1 MGLVEGILIVAV
13 TLGLAGAILTRVRR
27 RAVAPDDP
35 LDDVLDSAH
44 DRIDEIELD
53 RVRSMLQRR

>member
-13 TLGLAGAILTRVRR
+13 ALALAGAIVARARR
-27 RAVAPDDP
+27 RRMAPLDP
-35 LDDVLDSAH
+35 LDDVLGAAH
-44 DRIDEIELD
+44 ETIDEIELA

>member
-13 TLGLAGAILTRVRR
+13 ALALAGAVVSWVRR
-27 RAVAPDDP
+27 RRVSRPDP
-35 LDDVLDSAH
+35 LDDVLGAAH
-44 DRIDEIELD
+44 ERIDEIELA

>member
-13 TLGLAGAILTRVRR
+13 MAAVVGAVVARARR
-27 RAVAPDDP
+27 RTTPPADD
-35 LDDVLDSAH
+35 LDDVMIAAH
-44 DRIDEIELD
+44 DRIDEIELA

>member
-13 TLGLAGAILTRVRR
+13 ALALAGAVVSWVRR
-27 RAVAPDDP
+27 RTMARPDP
-35 LDDVLDSAH
+35 LDDVLGAAH
-44 DRIDEIELD
+44 ERIDEIELA

>member
-13 TLGLAGAILTRVRR
+13 ALTLTGAIVAQARR
-27 RAVAPDDP
+27 RRMAPLDP

-44 DRIDEIELD
+44 DRIDEIELA